1 MVVDCL
7 ILAFM
12 IDPCGLFFSRQ
23 RFVLPSRILNDQVL
37 RLDLIRRAVDHVL
50 DDKLSVAQFADA
62 ASLCIITACCLF
74 CSEKP
79 RLFQA
84 VFATGLSAERTM

>member
-1 MVVDCL
+1 MVVDRPVL
-7 ILAFM
+7 VSMLVRDF
-12 IDPCGLFFSRQ
+12 LLLSRS
-23 RFVLPSRILNDQVL
+23 FDLLTVCILNDQIL

-79 RLFQA
+79 CLFQA